1 VAKSLEFHPAAA
13 TEAEQ
18 ATTWYLERSPHA
30 AQRFVEELAQ
40 ALDLITQAPDRWPR
54 GPEDTRRILLR
65 RFPFAVVYREEQSVI
80 QVVAVA
86 HGRRKP
92 GYWRDRH

>member
-1 VAKSLEFHPAAA
+1 MVKSLEFHPAAA
-13 TEAEQ
+13 TETEE
-18 ATTWYLERSPHA
+18 ATAWYLERSPLA
-30 AQRFVEELAQ
+30 ARRFVEELTQ
-40 ALDLITQAPDRWPR
+40 VLDIITHAPDRWPR
-54 GPEDTRRILLR
+54 GPADTRRVLLH
-65 RFPFAVVYREEQSVI
+65 RFPFAVVYREDHSVI